1 MPGDDMVANP
11 QLNATRAVTIDASP
25 EDVFPWLTQMGFGKA
40 GWYSY
45 DWIDNLGKESA
56 RTLNADWQVDRV
68 GDVVPGGPID
78 FTVAALEHNRSFAIV
93 VEKKLLVF
101 SLAFILDE
109 QAGGT
114 RLVSRARASA
124 RGAAGGAFVRWL
136 LGPGDG
142 LMVRRQLLG
151 IKERA
156 EALAAERSD

>member
-1 MPGDDMVANP
+1 MPGDDVAASP
-11 QLNATRAVTIDASP
+11 QLNATRAITIDASP

-45 DWIDNLGKESA
+45 DLVDNLGRQSA
-56 RTLNADWQVDRV
+56 RTLHPDWQVDSV
-68 GDVVPGGPID
+68 GDLVPGGPIE
-78 FTVAALEHNRSFAIV
+78 FTVFALEPNRTFCIV
-93 VEKKLLVF
+93 VEKSFLVF
-101 SLAFILDE
+101 SLSFVLNGE
-109 QAGGT
+109 AGRT

-124 RGAAGGAFVRWL
+124 RGAVGGAFVRWL

-156 EALAAERSD
+156 EALAAHRSD